1 MSIISQ
7 LSDEAVRRIDYVSF
21 GTIVGT
27 LFGWLPHIAALA
39 SLVWI
44 GLRVRNEM
52 LEHKIKKQEFEIN
65 ARKLAE
71 PVE

>member
-1 MSIISQ
+1 MSIVNQ
-7 LSDEAVRRIDYVSF
+7 LSDEAVRRIDAVSI

-44 GLRVRNEM
+44 GLRIRNE
-52 LEHKIKKQEFEIN
+52 LLDHKIKKQEHAIN
-65 ARKLAE
+65 QRTLDG
-71 PVE
+71 PLQ